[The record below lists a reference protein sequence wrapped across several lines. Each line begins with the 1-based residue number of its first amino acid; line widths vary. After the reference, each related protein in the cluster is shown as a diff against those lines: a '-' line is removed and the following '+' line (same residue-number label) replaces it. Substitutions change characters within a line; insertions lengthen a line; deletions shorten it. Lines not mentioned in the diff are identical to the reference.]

1 MKHLLVT
8 NDFPPKIGGIQSY
21 LWELWRRLPPDEV
34 TVLTSPHP
42 DAAAWDRRQDF
53 RVERVRE
60 PVLLPRPGLIRRI
73 NSLAE
78 EVDAGIVLIDPV
90 LPLGAVARSIRRPV
104 GFVLH
109 GAEIAVPGRIF
120 PTSALLGR
128 LLRSADLV
136 ISAGGYPLAEA
147 ERAAG
152 RSLPAVV
159 VPPGVDVERFAPVS
173 VEERSALRARYGVA
187 DDALVVTG
195 LSRLVPRKG
204 FDTFIAAVAAVA
216 VDRPDVVGLIAGT
229 GRDDQRLRELVGAN
243 HAPVRMLGRIPD
255 ADLPGFYAMSDVFMM
270 LCRDRW
276 GGLEQEGFGIVFLEA
291 AAAGIPQIAGRS
303 GGSHEAVEHG
313 VTGLIVDRPDDVHA
327 VSASLADLLDDRVA
341 RILMGS
347 EARTRA
353 VNEFSYDRLAK
364 HLAEALD
371 AI

>member
-21 LWELWRRLPPDEV
+21 LWELWRRLPPGDV

-42 DAAAWDRRQDF
+42 DAAAWDRQQDF

-60 PVLLPRPGLIRRI
+60 PVLLPHPGLAHRI
-73 NSLAE
+73 NALAA
-78 EVDAGIVLIDPV
+78 EVGAGLVLLDPV
-90 LPLGAVARSIRRPV
+90 LPLGALAPAIRRPV

-109 GAEIAVPGRIF
+109 GAEITVPGRIF
-120 PTSALLGR
+120 PTGALLGR
-128 LLRSADLV
+128 LLRSAKLV

-159 VPPGVDVERFAPVS
+159 VPPGVDVERFTPVTA
-173 VEERSALRARYGVA
+173 EDRAALRSRYGVA

-204 FDTFIAAVAAVA
+204 FDTFIAAVAEVA
-216 VDRPDVVGLIAGT
+216 LELPNVVGLIAGT
-229 GRDDQRLRELVGAN
+229 GRDDQRLRELVGGH
-243 HAPVRMLGRIPD
+243 HAPVRMVGRVAD
-255 ADLPGFYAMSDVFMM
+255 ADVAGFYAMSDVFMM

-276 GGLEQEGFGIVFLEA
+276 RGLEQEGFGIVSLEA

-313 VTGLIVDRPDDVHA
+313 VTGLVIDRPDDPHTVA
-327 VSASLADLLDDRVA
+327 AALMELLDDPVA

-364 HLAEALD
+364 HLAEAID
-371 AI
+371 AV